1 MMWLKWMLVTYLAIV
16 MAPNIHGL
24 STSQDPRIILEN
36 ALKEMLFVRLMIKNL
51 STAVRRYTLI

>member
-1 MMWLKWMLVTYLAIV
+1 MWLKWMLVTYLAIV